1 MENLKNGLILFVDD
15 EYYLLQTLRAIFRRE
30 LRNYQLEFFTNG
42 EEALEFLKSI
52 ASVQIGKMVVLSDWH
67 MPMMR
72 GDDLL
77 VQVHKLFP
85 NSKNFLLSGMINKEP
100 DPGLFEKAGIVKV
113 ISKPWENDYLTQLIK
128 SHL

>member
-1 MENLKNGLILFVDD
+1 MENLKNGLVIFVDD

-42 EEALEFLKSI
+42 EEALEFLKSLDKTE
-52 ASVQIGKMVVLSDWH
+52 IGKMIVLSDWH
-67 MPMMR
+67 MPVMR

-77 VQVHKLFP
+77 IKVHERFP

-100 DPGLFEKAGIVKV
+100 DPGLFQKAGLVKV
-113 ISKPWENDYLTQLIK
+113 INKPWENEYLTQLIK
-128 SHL
+128 SYL